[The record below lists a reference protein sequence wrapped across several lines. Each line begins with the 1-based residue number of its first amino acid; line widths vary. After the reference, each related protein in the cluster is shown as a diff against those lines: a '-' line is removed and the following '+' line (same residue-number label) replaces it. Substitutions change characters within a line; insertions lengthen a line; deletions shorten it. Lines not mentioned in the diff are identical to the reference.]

1 MHKLVKNVL
10 NKNNS
15 SFKKEIKKIWK
26 LSKKLKELG
35 EKLELRPKDPD
46 LWEEIG
52 DLYDKPQIKF
62 KSKAI
67 SAYENAIKYSTAQE
81 KKGNLF
87 YSLGLLNEELGF
99 QDPKHDPK
107 HWKKAKDFFKKEI
120 AHTFPGWY
128 IF

>member
-1 MHKLVKNVL
+1 MKNVL
-10 NKNNS
+10 NRRS

-26 LSKKLKELG
+26 LSKKLKELD

-62 KSKAI
+62 KRLAI
-67 SAYENAIKYSTAQE
+67 KAYENAVKYSTAQE
-81 KKGNLF
+81 KKGSLF

-107 HWKKAKDFFKKEI
+107 HWKKAKYFFKKEI